1 RSPRPD
7 VASNSLNASIPVSG
21 VRMSWAK
28 AASAVSIAR
37 GEWVRPAAGLRPAL
51 ARRGLRA
58 VVVDLAVDLVVALPP
73 PVRPNSKV
81 PGRSAAGLPPQG
93 GSAEPDHC
101 QDLGG
106 GGAARTQLPQ
116 SGSAGRFRQLLPF
129 GIENQAV
136 MMIDRLGKF
145 E

>member
-1 RSPRPD
+1 M
-7 VASNSLNASIPVSG
+7 SG

-37 GEWVRPAAGLRPAL
+37 GEWVRLAAGLRPAL

-58 VVVDLAVDLVVALPP
+58 VVVDLAVDLVVAIPP
-73 PVRPNSKV
+73 PCPAEQRGPDF
-81 PGRSAAGLPPQG
+81 RAAGLPPQG
-93 GSAEPDHC
+93 GSAEPNHC

-106 GGAARTQLPQ
+106 GGAAGTQLPQ
-116 SGSAGRFRQLLPF
+116 SGGARRFRELPSF

-145 E
+145 EENL